1 VNDTAVP
8 ERRFPT
14 GTVLQAGG
22 GIYDVLLDDQ
32 SRIRATLR
40 GRLKLEQRTG
50 DRVVAG
56 DRVRIDAHPDGSF
69 TIESV
74 QPRKTQLARRAPGRH
89 ERHAKVIVANVDQVV
104 LVFAAALPEPR
115 RRMIDR
121 LLVLAESNG
130 IPAAIIINKAD
141 LASLTDLEAAFAAY
155 ERAGY
160 PLLFTSVLTGRSIDA
175 LRHLLCGRESVL
187 TGPSG
192 AGKSSLLNAVEPGL
206 ELRVGDVSAAVRKG
220 RHTTVTA
227 TLVPLACG
235 GFVVDTPGLREVG
248 LWGIDPEDLDACFP
262 EFRPFLDHCRF
273 GSSCTHTHEPDCA
286 VRTAVESGGLDG
298 ERYLSYAAMMAGN
311 A

>member
-1 VNDTAVP
+1 M
-8 ERRFPT
+8 

-22 GIYDVLLDDQ
+22 GTYEILLDDRTRVTT
-32 SRIRATLR
+32 SLR

-56 DRVRIDAHPDGSF
+56 DRVRVEMHADGSR
-69 TIESV
+69 TIEAV
-74 QPRKTQLARRAPGRH
+74 EPRRTQLARHAPGRH
-89 ERHAKVIVANVDQVV
+89 QRHAKVIVANVDQVV
-104 LVFAAALPEPR
+104 AVFAATLPEPR

-130 IPAAIIINKAD
+130 IPAAIIINKHD
-141 LASLTDLEAAFAAY
+141 LVEDERALATFSAY

-160 PLLFTSVLTGRSIDA
+160 PVLFTSVVTGRNLA
-175 LRHLLCGRESVL
+175 AVREWLCGRESVL

-206 ELRVGDVSAAVRKG
+206 DLRIGAVSDAVRKG

-227 TLVPLACG
+227 TLVPLECG

-248 LWGIDPEDLDACFP
+248 LWGVDPDGLDQCFP
-262 EFRPFLDHCRF
+262 EFRPLLVQCRF
-273 GSSCTHTHEPDCA
+273 SGSCTHTHEPDCA
-286 VRTAVESGGLDG
+286 VRAAVDAGDIDE
-298 ERYLSYAAMMAGN
+298 ERYRSYVAMIETT
-311 A
+311 